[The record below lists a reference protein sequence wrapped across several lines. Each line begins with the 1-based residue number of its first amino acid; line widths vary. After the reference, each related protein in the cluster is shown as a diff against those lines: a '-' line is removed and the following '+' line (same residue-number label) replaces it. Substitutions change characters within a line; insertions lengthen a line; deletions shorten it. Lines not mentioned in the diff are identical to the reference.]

1 MPDLASRSIEN
12 RTACDQG
19 RMSFF
24 RWWRARRRSFKRCVT
39 RTTRGV
45 REVADRL
52 RSAMVRML
60 VKPPRDPV
68 NLRERKETAEVT
80 MPWERVVS
88 ADREI
93 DVFFREL
100 TGSRLVFRRPL

>member
-1 MPDLASRSIEN
+1 
-12 RTACDQG
+12 
-19 RMSFF
+19 
-24 RWWRARRRSFKRCVT
+24 
-39 RTTRGV
+39 
-45 REVADRL
+45 
-52 RSAMVRML
+52 MVRML